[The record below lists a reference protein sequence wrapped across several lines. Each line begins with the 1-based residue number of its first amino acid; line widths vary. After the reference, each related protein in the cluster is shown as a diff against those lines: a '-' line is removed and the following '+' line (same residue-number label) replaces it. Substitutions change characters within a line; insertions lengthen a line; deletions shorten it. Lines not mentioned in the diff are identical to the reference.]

1 MAPFID
7 GHIAGTT
14 GFQPQRQLKIICPHV
29 HRTHQFATESKALS
43 VGVHRHVP
51 DMRMRTAA
59 MPDGLIFFDSKLK
72 LNQRV
77 SAYKIIKNGK
87 KEEEKQVERL

>member
-7 GHIAGTT
+7 GHIPGTT
-14 GFQPQRQLKIICPHV
+14 GFQPQRQLKIVRPNV
-29 HRTHQFATESKALS
+29 HRTHQFATESEPLS

-59 MPDGLIFFDSKLK
+59 MPDGLNMSQQAAEVKTK
-72 LNQRV
+72 
-77 SAYKIIKNGK
+77 STKSIKTK
-87 KEEEKQVERL
+87 KK